1 MPAEK
6 TFLVLAAPPL
16 LALAFLQRSFSCVF
30 HVCVSFVHVAPAFS
44 LTVHRLAART
54 VIRSL
59 EMQQREHRGE
69 QNKGVKE
76 KVVELSV
83 QSGVSSVFTAF
94 IAVNKED
101 GKAITGPLLRRSVPA
116 PGA

>member
-1 MPAEK
+1 MVIEGYGDPAE
-6 TFLVLAAPPL
+6 TLLVLRTPTGFIVVAAFCL
-16 LALAFLQRSFSCVF
+16 NL
-30 HVCVSFVHVAPAFS
+30 VHVAPACR

-59 EMQQREHRGE
+59 EMQEREATCKQVEGL
-69 QNKGVKE
+69 KK

-83 QSGVSSVFTAF
+83 QSGVSSAFTAF

-101 GKAITGPLLRRSVPA
+101 GKVLDGPLLRRNVPTA
-116 PGA
+116 SE